1 MARLVTKFK
10 YLRPSARQNV
20 GGYARYIA
28 TREGVEKID
37 ETYKLGAV
45 SGKQKQLIAKIL
57 KDFPDAK
64 DMHEYEDY
72 LKTPNVGNAS
82 EFISRA
88 LEDNAASVMDR
99 KTYADYIA
107 LRPRAERFGK
117 HGLFT
122 DEGVEV
128 QLNRVSEEL
137 NTHEGN
143 VWIIIL
149 SLRREDA
156 ERLGYN
162 SGARWRDML
171 RSQAQTLSENLKIP
185 MKQFRWYAAFHNESH
200 HPHVHIIAY
209 SARGNEGYLT
219 KAGVENLRSAFG
231 RTIFAQDLLCVYEKQ
246 TEYRNELREKSR
258 DLLLELMARIQS
270 EGYENERMEEKLL
283 LLARRLS
290 RTKGK
295 KQYGYL
301 KSDVKALVCS
311 IVDEI
316 AKDERIE
323 KLYALWYEQR
333 EEVIKTYTQAL
344 PERIPLSK
352 NDEFKPIRNAV
363 VRTALEILNAQR
375 NIEETEAEI
384 LPEEITEKE
393 ILPEPTYREVER
405 SGRRS
410 KKKMWELYFTA
421 KGLLDRDDKNYDP
434 KKAVDLLI
442 ESARLGNAVAKY
454 RLGKMYLYGK
464 EIEKNLPK
472 AFYWLEAAV
481 KEDNQYAEY
490 LLGKTLLKGA
500 EVEREARRGE
510 ELLKRSVAQGNRY
523 AAYTLGK
530 ALLDGDV
537 LAQNLPEAVRLL
549 TVAADKGFIPAEYM
563 LGKLLYRGEVVK
575 RDIEKALGYLEQ
587 ASTVKTPNAAYLAGK
602 IRLSEP
608 EFKDVKKALRHF
620 EIAAESGNPF
630 AMYQAGRI
638 LLREETL
645 KNVAKAV
652 WYFENAAKQGNNAA
666 EYQLGKL
673 YLYGKEVRQNEAKAM
688 EYLTAAS
695 EHGNTFARALLER
708 IETDRQ
714 QFAAQ
719 RQTQMVSVCA
729 SGLFQDIARLL
740 QTRLEEDG
748 KGNMGLVDR
757 KLRRQIEE
765 KKQAQGL
772 KHG

>member
-10 YLRPSARQNV
+10 YLRPSARHNV

-37 ETYKLGAV
+37 DTYKLGFV

-185 MKQFRWYAAFHNESH
+185 IKQFRWYAAFHNESH

-209 SARGNEGYLT
+209 SVEENKGYLT

-258 DLLLELMARIQS
+258 DLLLELVARIRS
-270 EGYENERMEEKLL
+270 EGYENERVEEKLL

-344 PERIPLSK
+344 PERISLSK

-363 VRTALEILNAQR
+363 IQMALELLKEQQT
-375 NIEETEAEI
+375 EELEAEI
-384 LPEEITEKE
+384 VPEEITENE

-410 KKKMWELYFTA
+410 RKKIWELYFTA
-421 KGLLDRDDKNYDP
+421 KGLLERDSENYNP
-434 KKAVDLLI
+434 KKAVGLLI

-490 LLGKTLLKGA
+490 LLGKTILQGG
-500 EVEREARRGE
+500 EVELDARRGE
-510 ELLKRSVAQGNRY
+510 ELLKRSAEQGNRY

-537 LAQNLPEAVRLL
+537 LAQNPLEAVRLL
-549 TVAADKGFIPAEYM
+549 TVAADKGFIPAEYV

-575 RDIEKALGYLEQ
+575 RDVEKALGYLEQ
-587 ASTVKTPNAAYLAGK
+587 ASKGKNPNAAYLAGK

-652 WYFENAAKQGNNAA
+652 WYFENAAKQGNSAA

-673 YLYGKEVRQNEAKAM
+673 YLYGKEVRRNEAKAM

-695 EHGNTFARALLER
+695 KHGNAFAQELLGR

-719 RQTQMVSVCA
+719 RQTRMVSVCV
-729 SGLFQDIARLL
+729 SGLVQDIARIL
-740 QTRLEEDG
+740 QTKLEEEG
-748 KGNMGLVDR
+748 KGNMCLVDR

>member
-673 YLYGKEVRQNEAKAM
+673 YLYGKEVRRNEAKAM

-708 IETDRQ
+708 IATERQ
-714 QFAAQ
+714 KFIEQY
-719 RQTQMVSVCA
+719 QTRIVSVCV
-729 SGLFQDIARLL
+729 SGLVQDIARIL
-740 QTRLEEDG
+740 QTKLEEEG
-748 KGNMGLVDR
+748 KGNMCLVDR

>member
-10 YLRPSARQNV
+10 YLRPSARHNV

-37 ETYKLGAV
+37 DTYKLGAF

-88 LEDNAASVMDR
+88 LEDNASAVMDG

-128 QLNRVSEEL
+128 QLNQVSEEL
-137 NTHEGN
+137 NAHAGN
-143 VWIIIL
+143 VWITIL

-156 ERLGYN
+156 ERLGYDR
-162 SGARWRDML
+162 GARWRDML
-171 RSQAQTLSENLKIP
+171 RSQAQTLAENLKIP

-209 SARGNEGYLT
+209 SASGNEGYLT

-258 DLLLELMARIQS
+258 NLLLELIARIRS
-270 EGYENERMEEKLL
+270 EGYNNEAVEEKLL

-316 AKDERIE
+316 AKDGRIE

-363 VRTALEILNAQR
+363 VRTALEILKSQQT
-375 NIEETEAEI
+375 EELEAEI
-384 LPEEITEKE
+384 LPEEITENE

-410 KKKMWELYFTA
+410 RKKMWEFYFTA
-421 KGLLDRDDKNYDP
+421 KAFLERDSEKYNP
-434 KKAVDLLI
+434 KKAVGLLI
-442 ESARLGNAVAKY
+442 ESAKLGNTVAKY
-454 RLGKMYLYGK
+454 CLGKMYLQGE

-472 AFYWLEAAV
+472 AFYWLETAV

-490 LLGKTLLKGA
+490 LLGKTILQGG
-500 EVEREARRGE
+500 EVELDARRGE
-510 ELLKRSVAQGNRY
+510 ELLKRSAEQGNRY

-537 LAQNLPEAVRLL
+537 LAQNPLEAVRLL
-549 TVAADKGFIPAEYM
+549 TAATDKGFIPAEYV

-575 RDIEKALGYLEQ
+575 RDVEKALGYLEQ
-587 ASTVKTPNAAYLAGK
+587 ASTGKNPNAAYLAGK
-602 IRLSEP
+602 ICLSEP
-608 EFKDVKKALRHF
+608 EFKDLKKALRHF

-652 WYFENAAKQGNNAA
+652 WYFETAAKQGNSAA

-673 YLYGKEVRQNEAKAM
+673 YLYGKDVGRNEAKAM

-695 EHGNTFARALLER
+695 KHGNTFARALLER
-708 IETDRQ
+708 IATERQ
-714 QFAAQ
+714 KFIEPY
-719 RQTQMVSVCA
+719 QTRMVSICV
-729 SGLFQDIARLL
+729 SGLFQDIARIL
-740 QTRLEEDG
+740 QTRLEEEG
-748 KGNMGLVDR
+748 KSNMGLVDR

>member
-137 NTHEGN
+137 NAHEGN
-143 VWIIIL
+143 VWITIL

-156 ERLGYN
+156 ERLGYDR
-162 SGARWRDML
+162 GARWRDML

-344 PERIPLSK
+344 PERISLSK

-363 VRTALEILNAQR
+363 IQMALELLKEQQT
-375 NIEETEAEI
+375 EELEAEI
-384 LPEEITEKE
+384 VPEEITEKE

-490 LLGKTLLKGA
+490 LLGKTLLQGG
-500 EVEREARRGE
+500 EVELDARRGE
-510 ELLKRSVAQGNRY
+510 ELLKRSAEQGNRY

-537 LAQNLPEAVRLL
+537 LAQNPLEAVRLL
-549 TVAADKGFIPAEYM
+549 TAATDKGFIPAKYV
-563 LGKLLYRGEVVK
+563 LGKLLYCGEVVK
-575 RDIEKALGYLEQ
+575 RDVEKALGYLEQ

-673 YLYGKEVRQNEAKAM
+673 YLYGKEVRRNEAKAM

-708 IETDRQ
+708 IATERQ
-714 QFAAQ
+714 KFIEQY
-719 RQTQMVSVCA
+719 QTRIVSVCV
-729 SGLFQDIARLL
+729 SGLVQDIARIL
-740 QTRLEEDG
+740 QTKLEEEG
-748 KGNMGLVDR
+748 KGNMCLVDR

>member
-10 YLRPSARQNV
+10 YLRPSARHNV

-37 ETYKLGAV
+37 DTYKLGFV

-88 LEDNAASVMDR
+88 LEDNASAVMDR

-122 DEGVEV
+122 DEGVAV

-137 NTHEGN
+137 NAHAGN
-143 VWIIIL
+143 VWITIL

-156 ERLGYN
+156 ERLGYDQ
-162 SGARWRDML
+162 GARWRDML
-171 RSQAQTLSENLKIP
+171 RSQAQTLAENLKIP

-209 SARGNEGYLT
+209 SVKENEGYLT
-219 KAGVENLRSAFG
+219 KTGVENLRSAFG

-258 DLLLELMARIQS
+258 ELLQELVARIQS
-270 EGYENERMEEKLL
+270 EGYENEMVEEKLL
-283 LLARRLS
+283 LLANRLS

-301 KSDVKALVCS
+301 KADVKALVCS

-316 AKDERIE
+316 AKDERIG

-352 NDEFKPIRNAV
+352 NNEFKPIRNAV
-363 VRTALEILNAQR
+363 IQMALEMLKEQQT
-375 NIEETEAEI
+375 EESEEEI
-384 LPEEITEKE
+384 VPEEITEKE
-393 ILPEPTYREVER
+393 FIPEPTYREVER
-405 SGRRS
+405 IGRRS
-410 KKKMWELYFTA
+410 RKKMWEFYFQA
-421 KGLLDRDDKNYDP
+421 KALLDRNNEDYDP
-434 KKAVDLLI
+434 KKAVGLLI
-442 ESARLGNAVAKY
+442 KSAKLGNTVAKY
-454 RLGKMYLYGK
+454 RLGKIYLYGK
-464 EIEKNLPK
+464 EIEKHLPE

-490 LLGKTLLKGA
+490 LLGKTLLKG
-500 EVEREARRGE
+500 EDVERDTKRGE
-510 ELLKRSVAQGNRY
+510 ELLKRSIAQGNRY

-537 LAQNLPEAVRLL
+537 LAQNPPEAVRLL
-549 TVAADKGFIPAEYM
+549 TAAADKGFIPAEYV

-575 RDIEKALGYLEQ
+575 RDVEKSLGYLEQ
-587 ASTVKTPNAAYLAGK
+587 ASKGKNPNAAYLAGK
-602 IRLSEP
+602 IRLTE
-608 EFKDVKKALRHF
+608 EAFKDVKKALWHF
-620 EIAAESGNPF
+620 EIAAESGNQF

-638 LLREETL
+638 LLQEETL
-645 KNVAKAV
+645 KNVAKAM
-652 WYFENAAKQGNNAA
+652 WYFENAAKQGNSAA
-666 EYQLGKL
+666 EYRLGKL
-673 YLYGKEVRQNEAKAM
+673 YLYGKEVRRDEAKAM
-688 EYLTAAS
+688 DYLTAAS
-695 EHGNTFARALLER
+695 EHGNTFARELLER
-708 IETDRQ
+708 IATERQ
-714 QFAAQ
+714 KFIEQY
-719 RQTQMVSVCA
+719 QTRMVSVCV
-729 SGLFQDIARLL
+729 SGLFQDIARIL
-740 QTRLEEDG
+740 QTKLEEEG
-748 KGNMGLVDR
+748 KGKMGLVDR

-765 KKQAQGL
+765 KEQAQGL

>member
-10 YLRPSARQNV
+10 YLRPSARHNV

-37 ETYKLGAV
+37 DTYKLGFV

-107 LRPRAERFGK
+107 LRPRAEWFGK

-171 RSQAQTLSENLKIP
+171 RSQAQTLAENLKIP
-185 MKQFRWYAAFHNESH
+185 IKQFRWYAAFHNEGH

-209 SARGNEGYLT
+209 SVEENKGYLT
-219 KAGVENLRSAFG
+219 KLGVENLRSAFA

-258 DLLLELMARIQS
+258 DLLLELIARIRS
-270 EGYENERMEEKLL
+270 EGYNNEAVEEKLL

-301 KSDVKALVCS
+301 KPDVKALVCS

-352 NDEFKPIRNAV
+352 NDEFKQIRNAV

-375 NIEETEAEI
+375 NIEETEEEI
-384 LPEEITEKE
+384 VPEEITEKE
-393 ILPEPTYREVER
+393 ILPEPTYREVEK

-410 KKKMWELYFTA
+410 RKKMWELYFTA
-421 KGLLDRDDKNYDP
+421 KGLLDRDDENYDQ
-434 KKAVDLLI
+434 KKAVGFLI

-454 RLGKMYLYGK
+454 RLGKMYLQGK
-464 EIEKNLPK
+464 EIEKNLPE

-490 LLGKTLLKGA
+490 LLGKTLLKG
-500 EVEREARRGE
+500 EDVERDARRGE
-510 ELLKRSVAQGNRY
+510 ELLKRSAEQGNRY

-537 LAQNLPEAVRLL
+537 LAQNPPEAVRLL
-549 TVAADKGFIPAEYM
+549 TVAADKGFIPAEYV

-575 RDIEKALGYLEQ
+575 RDIEKALGYLER
-587 ASTVKTPNAAYLAGK
+587 AAKENPNAAYLAGK
-602 IRLSEP
+602 IRLTEDA
-608 EFKDVKKALRHF
+608 FKDVKKALRHF
-620 EIAAESGNPF
+620 GIAAESGNPF
-630 AMYQAGRI
+630 AMYQAGQI

-645 KNVAKAV
+645 KNVAKAI
-652 WYFENAAKQGNNAA
+652 WYFETAANQGNNAA

-673 YLYGKEVRQNEAKAM
+673 YLYGKEVRRNEAKAM

-708 IETDRQ
+708 IATERQ
-714 QFAAQ
+714 KFIEQY
-719 RQTQMVSVCA
+719 QTRMVSICV
-729 SGLFQDIARLL
+729 SGLFQDIARIL
-740 QTRLEEDG
+740 QTRLEEEG

-772 KHG
+772 KYE

>member
-10 YLRPSARQNV
+10 YLRPSARHNV

-37 ETYKLGAV
+37 DTYKLRSV

-57 KDFPDAK
+57 KDFPDSK

-88 LEDNAASVMDR
+88 LEDNASTVTGR

-122 DEGVEV
+122 DEGAEV
-128 QLNRVSEEL
+128 QLSQVSEEL
-137 NTHEGN
+137 NAHAGN
-143 VWIIIL
+143 VWITIL

-156 ERLGYN
+156 ERLGYDR
-162 SGARWRDML
+162 GARWRDML
-171 RSQAQTLSENLKIP
+171 RSQAQTLAENLKIP

-209 SARGNEGYLT
+209 SVEENKGYLT
-219 KAGVENLRSAFG
+219 KAGVENLRSAFA

-246 TEYRNELREKSR
+246 TEYRNELREKSG
-258 DLLLELMARIQS
+258 DLLMELVARIRS
-270 EGYENERMEEKLL
+270 EGYENERVEEKLL
-283 LLARRLS
+283 LLANRLS

-316 AKDERIE
+316 AKDERIGE
-323 KLYALWYEQR
+323 LYALWYEQR

-344 PERIPLSK
+344 AERIPLSK

-363 VRTALEILNAQR
+363 VRAAMEILNSQQT
-375 NIEETEAEI
+375 EEKEEI
-384 LPEEITEKE
+384 IPEEITEKE

-405 SGRRS
+405 TGRRS
-410 KKKMWELYFTA
+410 RKKMWEFYFTA
-421 KGLLDRDDKNYDP
+421 KALLERDSENYNP
-434 KKAVDLLI
+434 KKAVGFLI
-442 ESARLGNAVAKY
+442 ESARLGNTVAKY
-454 RLGKMYLYGK
+454 RLGKMYLQGN
-464 EIEKNLPK
+464 EIEKNIPEAL
-472 AFYWLEAAV
+472 YWLEEAV
-481 KEDNQYAEY
+481 KEDNRYAEY
-490 LLGKTLLKGA
+490 LLGKTLLQGG
-500 EVEREARRGE
+500 EVERDARRGE
-510 ELLKRSVAQGNRY
+510 DLLKRSVEQGNRY

-537 LAQNLPEAVRLL
+537 LAQNPPEAVRLL
-549 TVAADKGFIPAEYM
+549 TVAADKEFIPAEYV
-563 LGKLLYRGEVVK
+563 LGKLLYRGEVVE
-575 RDIEKALGYLEQ
+575 RDVEKALGYLEQ
-587 ASTVKTPNAAYLAGK
+587 ASTGKNPNAAYLAGK

-608 EFKDVKKALRHF
+608 GFKDVKKALRHF

-652 WYFENAAKQGNNAA
+652 WYFETAASQGNNAA

-673 YLYGKEVRQNEAKAM
+673 YLYGKEVRRNEAKAM

-695 EHGNTFARALLER
+695 KHGNAFARELLER
-708 IETDRQ
+708 IATERQ
-714 QFAAQ
+714 KFIEQC
-719 RQTQMVSVCA
+719 QTRAVSVCV

-740 QTRLEEDG
+740 QTRLEEDQKG
-748 KGNMGLVDR
+748 KMGLVDR

>member
-10 YLRPSARQNV
+10 YLRPSARHNV

-37 ETYKLGAV
+37 DTYKLGFV

-64 DMHEYEDY
+64 DIHEYEDY
-72 LKTPNVGNAS
+72 LKTSNVGNAS

-128 QLNRVSEEL
+128 RLNQVSEEL
-137 NTHEGN
+137 NAHAGN

-156 ERLGYN
+156 ERLGYDR
-162 SGARWRDML
+162 GARWRDML
-171 RSQAQTLSENLKIP
+171 RSQAQTLAENLKIP
-185 MKQFRWYAAFHNESH
+185 MKQFRWYAAFHNEGH

-209 SARGNEGYLT
+209 SASGNEGYLT

-246 TEYRNELREKSR
+246 TEYRNELRGKSR
-258 DLLLELMARIQS
+258 DLLQELVARIRS
-270 EGYENERMEEKLL
+270 EGYENERVEEKLL

-352 NDEFKPIRNAV
+352 NDEFKQIRNAV
-363 VRTALEILNAQR
+363 VRTALEILKSQQT
-375 NIEETEAEI
+375 EELEAEI
-384 LPEEITEKE
+384 LPEEITENE

-454 RLGKMYLYGK
+454 RLGKMYLQGK
-464 EIEKNLPK
+464 EIEKNLPE

-490 LLGKTLLKGA
+490 LLGKTLLKG
-500 EVEREARRGE
+500 EDVERDTRRGE
-510 ELLKRSVAQGNRY
+510 ELLKRSAEQGNRY

-537 LAQNLPEAVRLL
+537 LAQNPPEAVRLL
-549 TVAADKGFIPAEYM
+549 TVATDKGFIPAEYV

-587 ASTVKTPNAAYLAGK
+587 ASKGKNPNAAYLAGK
-602 IRLSEP
+602 IRLSEQ
-608 EFKDVKKALRHF
+608 EFKDLKKALRHF

-652 WYFENAAKQGNNAA
+652 WYFENAANQDNSAA
-666 EYQLGKL
+666 EYLLGKL
-673 YLYGKEVRQNEAKAM
+673 YLYGKEVRRDEAKAM

-708 IETDRQ
+708 IATERQ
-714 QFAAQ
+714 KFIEQY
-719 RQTQMVSVCA
+719 QTRMVSVCV
-729 SGLFQDIARLL
+729 SGLFQDIARIL
-740 QTRLEEDG
+740 QTRLEEEG

-772 KHG
+772 KYG

>member
-10 YLRPSARQNV
+10 YLRPSARHNV

-37 ETYKLGAV
+37 DTYKLGFV

-107 LRPRAERFGK
+107 LRPRAEWFGK

-185 MKQFRWYAAFHNESH
+185 MKQFRWYAAFHNEGH

-209 SARGNEGYLT
+209 SASGNEGYLT
-219 KAGVENLRSAFG
+219 KSGVENLRSEFG

-352 NDEFKPIRNAV
+352 NDEFKQIRNAV

-375 NIEETEAEI
+375 NIEETEE
-384 LPEEITEKE
+384 E
-393 ILPEPTYREVER
+393 ILPEPTYREVEK

-410 KKKMWELYFTA
+410 RKKMWELYFTA
-421 KGLLDRDDKNYDP
+421 KGLLDRDDENYDQ
-434 KKAVDLLI
+434 KKAVGFLI

-454 RLGKMYLYGK
+454 RLGKMYLQGK
-464 EIEKNLPK
+464 EIEKNLPE

-490 LLGKTLLKGA
+490 LLGKTILQGG
-500 EVEREARRGE
+500 EVELDARRGE
-510 ELLKRSVAQGNRY
+510 DLLNRSAEQGNRY

-530 ALLDGDV
+530 ALLDGNV

-549 TVAADKGFIPAEYM
+549 TVAADKGFIPAEYV

-575 RDIEKALGYLEQ
+575 RDVEKALGYLEG
-587 ASTVKTPNAAYLAGK
+587 ASTGKNPNAAYLAGK

-620 EIAAESGNPF
+620 EIAAASGNQF
-630 AMYQAGRI
+630 AMYQVGRL

-652 WYFENAAKQGNNAA
+652 WYFETAAKQGNSTA

-673 YLYGKEVRQNEAKAM
+673 YLYGKEVRRDEAKAM
-688 EYLTAAS
+688 DYLTAAS

-719 RQTQMVSVCA
+719 RQTQMVSVCV
-729 SGLFQDIARLL
+729 SRLFQDIARLL

>member
-10 YLRPSARQNV
+10 YLRPSARHNV

-37 ETYKLGAV
+37 DTYKLGFV

-421 KGLLDRDDKNYDP
+421 KGLLDRDDENYDQ
-434 KKAVDLLI
+434 KKAVGFLI

-454 RLGKMYLYGK
+454 RLGKMYLQGK
-464 EIEKNLPK
+464 EIEKNLPE

-490 LLGKTLLKGA
+490 LLGKTILQGG
-500 EVEREARRGE
+500 EVELDARRGE
-510 ELLKRSVAQGNRY
+510 DLLNRSAEQGNRY

-530 ALLDGDV
+530 ALLDGNV

-549 TVAADKGFIPAEYM
+549 TVAADKGFIPAEYV

-575 RDIEKALGYLEQ
+575 RDVEKALGYLEG
-587 ASTVKTPNAAYLAGK
+587 ASTGKNPNAAYLAGK

-620 EIAAESGNPF
+620 EIAAASGNQF
-630 AMYQAGRI
+630 AMYQVGRL

-652 WYFENAAKQGNNAA
+652 WYFETAAKQGNSTA

-673 YLYGKEVRQNEAKAM
+673 YLYGKEVRRDEAKAM
-688 EYLTAAS
+688 DYLTAAS

>member
-10 YLRPSARQNV
+10 YLRPSARHNV

-37 ETYKLGAV
+37 DTYKLGFV

-185 MKQFRWYAAFHNESH
+185 IKQFRWYAAFHNESH

-209 SARGNEGYLT
+209 SVEENKGYLT

-258 DLLLELMARIQS
+258 DLLLKLVARIRS
-270 EGYENERMEEKLL
+270 EGYENERVEEKLL

-344 PERIPLSK
+344 PERISLSK

-363 VRTALEILNAQR
+363 IQMALELLKEQQT
-375 NIEETEAEI
+375 EELEAEI
-384 LPEEITEKE
+384 VPEEITEKE

-410 KKKMWELYFTA
+410 RKKMWELYFTA
-421 KGLLDRDDKNYDP
+421 KGLLDRDDENYDQ
-434 KKAVDLLI
+434 KKAVGFLI

-490 LLGKTLLKGA
+490 LLGKTLLQGG
-500 EVEREARRGE
+500 EVELDARRGE
-510 ELLKRSVAQGNRY
+510 ELLKRSAEQGNRY

-537 LAQNLPEAVRLL
+537 LAQNPLEAVRLL
-549 TVAADKGFIPAEYM
+549 TAATDKGFIPAKYV
-563 LGKLLYRGEVVK
+563 LGKLLYCGEVVK
-575 RDIEKALGYLEQ
+575 RDVEKALGYLER
-587 ASTVKTPNAAYLAGK
+587 AAKENPNAAYLAGK
-602 IRLSEP
+602 IRLTEDA
-608 EFKDVKKALRHF
+608 FKDVKKALRHF
-620 EIAAESGNPF
+620 EIAAESGNQF

-645 KNVAKAV
+645 KNVAKAI
-652 WYFENAAKQGNNAA
+652 WYFETAANQGNNAA

-673 YLYGKEVRQNEAKAM
+673 YLYGKEVRRNEAKAM

-708 IETDRQ
+708 IATERQ
-714 QFAAQ
+714 KFIEQY
-719 RQTQMVSVCA
+719 QTRIVSVCV
-729 SGLFQDIARLL
+729 SGLVQDIARIL
-740 QTRLEEDG
+740 QTKLEEEG
-748 KGNMGLVDR
+748 KGNMCLVDR

>member
-10 YLRPSARQNV
+10 YLRPSARHNV

-37 ETYKLGAV
+37 DTYKLGFV

-107 LRPRAERFGK
+107 LRPRAEWFGK

-162 SGARWRDML
+162 GGARWRDML

-185 MKQFRWYAAFHNESH
+185 MKQFRWYAAFHNEGH

-209 SARGNEGYLT
+209 SASGNEGYLT
-219 KAGVENLRSAFG
+219 KSGVENLRSEFG

-352 NDEFKPIRNAV
+352 NDEFKQIRNAV

-375 NIEETEAEI
+375 NIEETEEEI
-384 LPEEITEKE
+384 VPEEITEKE
-393 ILPEPTYREVER
+393 ILPEPTYREVEK

-410 KKKMWELYFTA
+410 RKKMWELYFTA
-421 KGLLDRDDKNYDP
+421 KGLLDRDDENYDQ
-434 KKAVDLLI
+434 KKAVGFLI

-454 RLGKMYLYGK
+454 RLGKMYLQGK
-464 EIEKNLPK
+464 EIEKNLPE

-490 LLGKTLLKGA
+490 LLGKTILQGG
-500 EVEREARRGE
+500 EVELDARRGE
-510 ELLKRSVAQGNRY
+510 DLLNRSAEQGNRY

-530 ALLDGDV
+530 ALLDGNV

-549 TVAADKGFIPAEYM
+549 TVAADKGFIPAEYV

-575 RDIEKALGYLEQ
+575 RDVEKALGYLEG
-587 ASTVKTPNAAYLAGK
+587 ASTGKNPNAAYLAGK

-620 EIAAESGNPF
+620 EIAAASGNQF
-630 AMYQAGRI
+630 AMYQVGRL

-652 WYFENAAKQGNNAA
+652 WYFETAAKQGNSTA

-673 YLYGKEVRQNEAKAM
+673 YLYGKEVRRDEAKAM
-688 EYLTAAS
+688 DYLTAAS

-719 RQTQMVSVCA
+719 RQTQMVSVCV
-729 SGLFQDIARLL
+729 SRLFQDIARLL

>member
-1 MARLVTKFK
+1 
-10 YLRPSARQNV
+10 
-20 GGYARYIA
+20 
-28 TREGVEKID
+28 
-37 ETYKLGAV
+37 
-45 SGKQKQLIAKIL
+45 
-57 KDFPDAK
+57 
-64 DMHEYEDY
+64 
-72 LKTPNVGNAS
+72 
-82 EFISRA
+82 
-88 LEDNAASVMDR
+88 
-99 KTYADYIA
+99 
-107 LRPRAERFGK
+107 
-117 HGLFT
+117 
-122 DEGVEV
+122 
-128 QLNRVSEEL
+128 
-137 NTHEGN
+137 
-143 VWIIIL
+143 
-149 SLRREDA
+149 
-156 ERLGYN
+156 
-162 SGARWRDML
+162 ML

-185 MKQFRWYAAFHNESH
+185 MKQFRWYAAFHNEGH

-209 SARGNEGYLT
+209 SASGNEGYLT
-219 KAGVENLRSAFG
+219 KSGVENLRSEFG

-352 NDEFKPIRNAV
+352 NDEFKQIRNAV

-375 NIEETEAEI
+375 NIEETEEEI
-384 LPEEITEKE
+384 VPEEITEKE
-393 ILPEPTYREVER
+393 ILPEPTYREVEK

-410 KKKMWELYFTA
+410 RKKMWELYFTA
-421 KGLLDRDDKNYDP
+421 KGLLDRDDENYDQ
-434 KKAVDLLI
+434 KKAVGFLI

-454 RLGKMYLYGK
+454 RLGKMYLQGK
-464 EIEKNLPK
+464 EIEKNLPE

-490 LLGKTLLKGA
+490 LLGKTILQGG
-500 EVEREARRGE
+500 EVELDARRGE
-510 ELLKRSVAQGNRY
+510 DLLNRSAEQGNRY

-530 ALLDGDV
+530 ALLDGNV

-549 TVAADKGFIPAEYM
+549 TVAADKGFIPAEYV

-575 RDIEKALGYLEQ
+575 RDVEKALGYLEG
-587 ASTVKTPNAAYLAGK
+587 ASTGKNPNAAYLAGK

-620 EIAAESGNPF
+620 EIAAASGNQF
-630 AMYQAGRI
+630 AMYQVGRL

-652 WYFENAAKQGNNAA
+652 WYFETAAKQGNSTA

-673 YLYGKEVRQNEAKAM
+673 YLYGKEVRRDEAKAM
-688 EYLTAAS
+688 DYLTAAS

-719 RQTQMVSVCA
+719 RQTQMVSVCV
-729 SGLFQDIARLL
+729 SRLFQDIARLL

>member
-137 NTHEGN
+137 NAHEGN
-143 VWIIIL
+143 VWITIL

-156 ERLGYN
+156 ERLGYDR
-162 SGARWRDML
+162 GARWRDML
-171 RSQAQTLSENLKIP
+171 RSQAQTLAENLKIP
-185 MKQFRWYAAFHNESH
+185 IKQFRWYAAFHNESH

-209 SARGNEGYLT
+209 SVEENKGYLT
-219 KAGVENLRSAFG
+219 KTGVENLRSAFA

-258 DLLLELMARIQS
+258 DLLMELVARIRS
-270 EGYENERMEEKLL
+270 EGYENERVEEKLL
-283 LLARRLS
+283 LLANRLS

-352 NDEFKPIRNAV
+352 NDEFKSIRNAV
-363 VRTALEILNAQR
+363 VRTAVEILNSQR
-375 NIEETEAEI
+375 QIEEKEEEI
-384 LPEEITEKE
+384 VPEEITEKE
-393 ILPEPTYREVER
+393 ILPEPTYREAER

-410 KKKMWELYFTA
+410 RKKMWELYFTA
-421 KGLLDRDDKNYDP
+421 KGLLERERENYNP

-442 ESARLGNAVAKY
+442 ESARLGNTVAKY
-454 RLGKMYLYGK
+454 RLGKMYLQGK
-464 EIEKNLPK
+464 EIEKNLPE
-472 AFYWLEAAV
+472 AFYWLDAAV

-490 LLGKTLLKGA
+490 LLGKTLLQG
-500 EVEREARRGE
+500 EVVERDARRGE

-530 ALLDGDV
+530 ALLDRNV
-537 LAQNLPEAVRLL
+537 LAQNPPEAVRLL
-549 TVAADKGFIPAEYM
+549 TVAADKGFIPAEYV

-575 RDIEKALGYLEQ
+575 RDVEKALGYLEG
-587 ASTVKTPNAAYLAGK
+587 ASTGKNPNAAYLAGK

-608 EFKDVKKALRHF
+608 GFKDVKKALRHF

-630 AMYQAGRI
+630 AIYQAGRI

-652 WYFENAAKQGNNAA
+652 WYFETAANQGNSAA

-673 YLYGKEVRQNEAKAM
+673 YLYGKEVRRNEAKAM
-688 EYLTAAS
+688 DYLTAAS
-695 EHGNTFARALLER
+695 KHGNTFARALLER
-708 IETDRQ
+708 IATERQ
-714 QFAAQ
+714 KFIEQY
-719 RQTQMVSVCA
+719 QTRMVSVCV
-729 SGLFQDIARLL
+729 SGLFQDIARIL
-740 QTRLEEDG
+740 QTRLEEEG
-748 KGNMGLVDR
+748 KGNMGLADR
-757 KLRRQIEE
+757 KQRRQIEE

>member
-1 MARLVTKFK
+1 M
-10 YLRPSARQNV
+10 
-20 GGYARYIA
+20 
-28 TREGVEKID
+28 
-37 ETYKLGAV
+37 
-45 SGKQKQLIAKIL
+45 
-57 KDFPDAK
+57 
-64 DMHEYEDY
+64 
-72 LKTPNVGNAS
+72 
-82 EFISRA
+82 
-88 LEDNAASVMDR
+88 
-99 KTYADYIA
+99 
-107 LRPRAERFGK
+107 
-117 HGLFT
+117 
-122 DEGVEV
+122 
-128 QLNRVSEEL
+128 
-137 NTHEGN
+137 
-143 VWIIIL
+143 
-149 SLRREDA
+149 
-156 ERLGYN
+156 
-162 SGARWRDML
+162 
-171 RSQAQTLSENLKIP
+171 
-185 MKQFRWYAAFHNESH
+185 
-200 HPHVHIIAY
+200 HIIAY

-344 PERIPLSK
+344 PERISLSK

-363 VRTALEILNAQR
+363 IQMALELLKEQQT
-375 NIEETEAEI
+375 EELEAEI
-384 LPEEITEKE
+384 VPEEITEKE

-410 KKKMWELYFTA
+410 RKKMWEFYFTA
-421 KGLLDRDDKNYDP
+421 KAFLERDSEKYNP
-434 KKAVDLLI
+434 KKAVGLLI

-645 KNVAKAV
+645 KNVAKAI
-652 WYFENAAKQGNNAA
+652 WYFETAANQGNNAA

-708 IETDRQ
+708 IATERQ
-714 QFAAQ
+714 KFIEQY
-719 RQTQMVSVCA
+719 QTRIVSVCV
-729 SGLFQDIARLL
+729 SGLVQDIARIL
-740 QTRLEEDG
+740 QTKLEEEG
-748 KGNMGLVDR
+748 KGNMCLVDR

>member
-1 MARLVTKFK
+1 M
-10 YLRPSARQNV
+10 
-20 GGYARYIA
+20 
-28 TREGVEKID
+28 
-37 ETYKLGAV
+37 
-45 SGKQKQLIAKIL
+45 
-57 KDFPDAK
+57 
-64 DMHEYEDY
+64 
-72 LKTPNVGNAS
+72 
-82 EFISRA
+82 
-88 LEDNAASVMDR
+88 
-99 KTYADYIA
+99 
-107 LRPRAERFGK
+107 
-117 HGLFT
+117 
-122 DEGVEV
+122 
-128 QLNRVSEEL
+128 
-137 NTHEGN
+137 
-143 VWIIIL
+143 
-149 SLRREDA
+149 
-156 ERLGYN
+156 
-162 SGARWRDML
+162 
-171 RSQAQTLSENLKIP
+171 
-185 MKQFRWYAAFHNESH
+185 
-200 HPHVHIIAY
+200 
-209 SARGNEGYLT
+209 
-219 KAGVENLRSAFG
+219 
-231 RTIFAQDLLCVYEKQ
+231 YEKQ

-352 NDEFKPIRNAV
+352 NDEFKQIRNAV

-375 NIEETEAEI
+375 NIEETEEEI
-384 LPEEITEKE
+384 VPEEITEKE
-393 ILPEPTYREVER
+393 ILPEPTYREVEK

-410 KKKMWELYFTA
+410 RKKMWELYFTA
-421 KGLLDRDDKNYDP
+421 KGLLDRDDENYDQ
-434 KKAVDLLI
+434 KKAVGFLI

-454 RLGKMYLYGK
+454 RLGKMYLQGK
-464 EIEKNLPK
+464 EIEKNLPE

-490 LLGKTLLKGA
+490 LLGKTILQGG
-500 EVEREARRGE
+500 EVELDARRGE
-510 ELLKRSVAQGNRY
+510 DLLNRSAEQGNRY

-530 ALLDGDV
+530 ALLDGNV

-549 TVAADKGFIPAEYM
+549 TVAADKGFIPAEYV

-575 RDIEKALGYLEQ
+575 RDVEKALGYLEG
-587 ASTVKTPNAAYLAGK
+587 ASTGKNPNAAYLAGK

-620 EIAAESGNPF
+620 EIAAASGNQF
-630 AMYQAGRI
+630 AMYQVGRL

-652 WYFENAAKQGNNAA
+652 WYFETAAKQGNSTA

-673 YLYGKEVRQNEAKAM
+673 YLYGKEVRRDEAKAM
-688 EYLTAAS
+688 DYLTAAS

-719 RQTQMVSVCA
+719 RQTQMVSVCV
-729 SGLFQDIARLL
+729 SRLFQDIARLL

>member
-10 YLRPSARQNV
+10 YLRPSARHNV

-37 ETYKLGAV
+37 DTYKLGFV

-72 LKTPNVGNAS
+72 LKTSNVGNTS

-156 ERLGYN
+156 ERLGYDR
-162 SGARWRDML
+162 GARWRDML
-171 RSQAQTLSENLKIP
+171 RLQAQTLSENLKIP
-185 MKQFRWYAAFHNESH
+185 MKQFRWYAAFHNEGH

-209 SARGNEGYLT
+209 SVEENKGYLT
-219 KAGVENLRSAFG
+219 KAGVENLRSAFA

-258 DLLLELMARIQS
+258 DLLLELFARIRS

-283 LLARRLS
+283 LLANRLS

-352 NDEFKPIRNAV
+352 NDEFKQIRNAV

-375 NIEETEAEI
+375 NIEETEEEI
-384 LPEEITEKE
+384 VPEEITENE

-410 KKKMWELYFTA
+410 RKKMWEFYFTA
-421 KGLLDRDDKNYDP
+421 KAFLERDSENYNP
-434 KKAVDLLI
+434 KKAVGLLI
-442 ESARLGNAVAKY
+442 ESAKLGNTVAKY
-454 RLGKMYLYGK
+454 CLGKMYLQGE

-490 LLGKTLLKGA
+490 LLGKTILQGG
-500 EVEREARRGE
+500 EVELDARRGE
-510 ELLKRSVAQGNRY
+510 ELLKRSAEQGNRY

-537 LAQNLPEAVRLL
+537 LAQNPLEAVRLL
-549 TVAADKGFIPAEYM
+549 TAATDKGFIPAEYV

-575 RDIEKALGYLEQ
+575 RDVEKALGYLEQ
-587 ASTVKTPNAAYLAGK
+587 ASTGKNPNAAYLAGK

-608 EFKDVKKALRHF
+608 EFKDLKKALRHF

-630 AMYQAGRI
+630 AMYQAGLL

-652 WYFENAAKQGNNAA
+652 WYFETAAKQGNSAA

-673 YLYGKEVRQNEAKAM
+673 YLYGKDVGRNEAKAM
-688 EYLTAAS
+688 DYLTAAS
-695 EHGNTFARALLER
+695 KHGNTFARAILER
-708 IETDRQ
+708 IATERQ
-714 QFAAQ
+714 KFIEPY
-719 RQTQMVSVCA
+719 QTRMVSICV
-729 SGLFQDIARLL
+729 SGLFQDIARIL
-740 QTRLEEDG
+740 QTRLEEEG

>member
-10 YLRPSARQNV
+10 YLRPSARQNI

-37 ETYKLGAV
+37 DTYKLGFV

-137 NTHEGN
+137 NAHAGN
-143 VWIIIL
+143 VWITIL

-171 RSQAQTLSENLKIP
+171 RSQAQTLAENLKIP
-185 MKQFRWYAAFHNESH
+185 IKQFRWYAAFHNEGH

-209 SARGNEGYLT
+209 SVEENKGYLT
-219 KAGVENLRSAFG
+219 KLGVENLRSAFA

-258 DLLLELMARIQS
+258 DLLLELIARIRS
-270 EGYENERMEEKLL
+270 EGYNNEAVEEKLL

-301 KSDVKALVCS
+301 KPDVKALVCS

-344 PERIPLSK
+344 PEQIPLSK
-352 NDEFKPIRNAV
+352 NDEFKQIRNAV

-375 NIEETEAEI
+375 NIEETEEEI
-384 LPEEITEKE
+384 VPEEITEKE

-454 RLGKMYLYGK
+454 RLGKMYLQGK
-464 EIEKNLPK
+464 EIEKNLPE

-490 LLGKTLLKGA
+490 LLGKTLLKG
-500 EVEREARRGE
+500 EDVERDARRGE
-510 ELLKRSVAQGNRY
+510 ELLKRSAEQGNRY

-537 LAQNLPEAVRLL
+537 LAQNPPEAVRLL
-549 TVAADKGFIPAEYM
+549 TVAADKGFIPAEYV

-575 RDIEKALGYLEQ
+575 RDIEKALGYLER
-587 ASTVKTPNAAYLAGK
+587 AAKENPNAAYLAGK
-602 IRLSEP
+602 IRLTEDA
-608 EFKDVKKALRHF
+608 FKDVKKALRHF
-620 EIAAESGNPF
+620 GIAAESGNPF
-630 AMYQAGRI
+630 AMYQAGQI

-645 KNVAKAV
+645 KNVAKAI
-652 WYFENAAKQGNNAA
+652 WYFETAANQGNNAA

-673 YLYGKEVRQNEAKAM
+673 YLYGKEVRRNEAKAM

-708 IETDRQ
+708 IATERQ
-714 QFAAQ
+714 KFIEQY
-719 RQTQMVSVCA
+719 QTRMVSICV
-729 SGLFQDIARLL
+729 SGLFQDIARIL
-740 QTRLEEDG
+740 QTRLEEEG

-772 KHG
+772 KYE

>member
-10 YLRPSARQNV
+10 YLRPSARHNV

-37 ETYKLGAV
+37 DTYKLGFV

-64 DMHEYEDY
+64 DIHEYEDY
-72 LKTPNVGNAS
+72 LKTSNVGNAS

-128 QLNRVSEEL
+128 RLNQVSEEL
-137 NTHEGN
+137 NAHAGN

-156 ERLGYN
+156 ERLGYDR
-162 SGARWRDML
+162 GARWRDML
-171 RSQAQTLSENLKIP
+171 RSQAQTLAENLKIP
-185 MKQFRWYAAFHNESH
+185 MKQFRWYAAFHNEGH

-209 SARGNEGYLT
+209 SASGNEGYLT

-246 TEYRNELREKSR
+246 TEYRNELRGKSR
-258 DLLLELMARIQS
+258 DLLQELVARIRS
-270 EGYENERMEEKLL
+270 EGYENERVEEKLL

-352 NDEFKPIRNAV
+352 NDEFKQIRNAV
-363 VRTALEILNAQR
+363 VRTALEILKSQQT
-375 NIEETEAEI
+375 EELEAEI
-384 LPEEITEKE
+384 LPEEITENE

-454 RLGKMYLYGK
+454 RLGKMYLQGK
-464 EIEKNLPK
+464 EIEKNLPE

-490 LLGKTLLKGA
+490 LLGKTILKG
-500 EVEREARRGE
+500 EDVERDTRRGE
-510 ELLKRSVAQGNRY
+510 ELLKRSAEQGNRY

-537 LAQNLPEAVRLL
+537 LAQNPPEAVRLL
-549 TVAADKGFIPAEYM
+549 TVATDKGFIPAEYV

-587 ASTVKTPNAAYLAGK
+587 ASKGKNPNAAYLAGK
-602 IRLSEP
+602 IRLSEQ
-608 EFKDVKKALRHF
+608 EFKDLKKALRHF

-652 WYFENAAKQGNNAA
+652 WYFENAANQDNSAA
-666 EYQLGKL
+666 EYLLGKL
-673 YLYGKEVRQNEAKAM
+673 YLYGKEVRRDEAKAM

-708 IETDRQ
+708 IATERQ
-714 QFAAQ
+714 KFIEQY
-719 RQTQMVSVCA
+719 QTRMVSVCV
-729 SGLFQDIARLL
+729 SGLFQDIARIL
-740 QTRLEEDG
+740 QTRLEEEG

-772 KHG
+772 KYG

>member
-10 YLRPSARQNV
+10 YLRPSARHNV

-37 ETYKLGAV
+37 DTYKLGFV

-107 LRPRAERFGK
+107 LRPRAEWFGK

-185 MKQFRWYAAFHNESH
+185 MKQFRWYAAFHNEGH

-209 SARGNEGYLT
+209 SASGNEGYLT
-219 KAGVENLRSAFG
+219 KSGVENLRSEFG

-352 NDEFKPIRNAV
+352 NDEFKQIRNAV

-375 NIEETEAEI
+375 NIEETEEEI
-384 LPEEITEKE
+384 VPEEITEKE
-393 ILPEPTYREVER
+393 ILPEPTYREVE
-405 SGRRS
+405 
-410 KKKMWELYFTA
+410 
-421 KGLLDRDDKNYDP
+421 
-434 KKAVDLLI
+434 KAV
-442 ESARLGNAVAKY
+442 G
-454 RLGKMYLYGK
+454 
-464 EIEKNLPK
+464 
-472 AFYWLEAAV
+472 
-481 KEDNQYAEY
+481 
-490 LLGKTLLKGA
+490 GA
-500 EVEREARRGE
+500 E
-510 ELLKRSVAQGNRY
+510 KRCGN
-523 AAYTLGK
+523 
-530 ALLDGDV
+530 
-537 LAQNLPEAVRLL
+537 
-549 TVAADKGFIPAEYM
+549 F
-563 LGKLLYRGEVVK
+563 
-575 RDIEKALGYLEQ
+575 
-587 ASTVKTPNAAYLAGK
+587 
-602 IRLSEP
+602 
-608 EFKDVKKALRHF
+608 
-620 EIAAESGNPF
+620 
-630 AMYQAGRI
+630 I
-638 LLREETL
+638 LLR
-645 KNVAKAV
+645 
-652 WYFENAAKQGNNAA
+652 
-666 EYQLGKL
+666 
-673 YLYGKEVRQNEAKAM
+673 
-688 EYLTAAS
+688 
-695 EHGNTFARALLER
+695 RACW
-708 IETDRQ
+708 IGMMKIT
-714 QFAAQ
+714 
-719 RQTQMVSVCA
+719 
-729 SGLFQDIARLL
+729 I
-740 QTRLEEDG
+740 
-748 KGNMGLVDR
+748 R
-757 KLRRQIEE
+757 KRR
-765 KKQAQGL
+765 
-772 KHG
+772 

>member
-10 YLRPSARQNV
+10 YLRPSARHNI

-37 ETYKLGAV
+37 DTYKLGYV
-45 SGKQKQLIAKIL
+45 SGKQKQLIGKIL
-57 KDFPDAK
+57 KDFPDSK

-72 LKTPNVGNAS
+72 LQAPNVGNAS

-88 LEDNAASVMDR
+88 LEDNASAVMDR

-128 QLNRVSEEL
+128 QLNQVSEEL
-137 NTHEGN
+137 NAHAGN
-143 VWIIIL
+143 VWITIL

-156 ERLGYN
+156 ERLGFDQ
-162 SGARWRDML
+162 GARWRDML
-171 RSQAQTLSENLKIP
+171 RSQAQTLAENLKIP
-185 MKQFRWYAAFHNESH
+185 MKQFRWYAAFHNEGH

-209 SARGNEGYLT
+209 SASGNEGYLT
-219 KAGVENLRSAFG
+219 KSGVENLRSEFG

-246 TEYRNELREKSR
+246 TEYRNELREQSR
-258 DLLLELMARIQS
+258 ELLQELVARIRS
-270 EGYENERMEEKLL
+270 EGYENETVEEKLL
-283 LLARRLS
+283 ELTNRLS
-290 RTKGK
+290 RTRGK

-316 AKDERIE
+316 AKDDRIE

-344 PERIPLSK
+344 PERIPLSR
-352 NDEFKPIRNAV
+352 NNEFKPIRNAV
-363 VRTALEILNAQR
+363 IQMALEILKERQP
-375 NIEETEAEI
+375 EEPEEEI
-384 LPEEITEKE
+384 VPEEITEKE
-393 ILPEPTYREVER
+393 ILPEPTYREIEKSGQR
-405 SGRRS
+405 SR
-410 KKKMWELYFTA
+410 KKMWEFYFTA
-421 KGLLDRDDKNYDP
+421 KVLLERGSENYNP
-434 KKAVDLLI
+434 KKAVGFLI
-442 ESARLGNAVAKY
+442 ESARLGNTVAKY
-454 RLGKMYLYGK
+454 RLGKLYLQGK
-464 EIEKNLPK
+464 EIGKNLPE
-472 AFYWLEAAV
+472 ALYWLEAAV

-490 LLGKTLLKGA
+490 LLGKTLLQGE
-500 EVEREARRGE
+500 EVERDARRGE
-510 ELLKRSVAQGNRY
+510 ELLKRSAEQGNRY

-530 ALLDGDV
+530 ALLDGDI
-537 LAQNLPEAVRLL
+537 LAQDLPEAVRLL
-549 TVAADKGFIPAEYM
+549 TAAADKGFIPAEYV

-575 RDIEKALGYLEQ
+575 RDVEKSLGYLEQ
-587 ASTVKTPNAAYLAGK
+587 ASKGKNPNAAYLAGK
-602 IRLSEP
+602 IRLTE
-608 EFKDVKKALRHF
+608 EAFKDVKKALRHF

-630 AMYQAGRI
+630 AMYQAGQI
-638 LLREETL
+638 LIREETL
-645 KNVAKAV
+645 KDVAKAM
-652 WYFENAAKQGNNAA
+652 WYFENAAKQGNSAA
-666 EYQLGKL
+666 EYRLGKL
-673 YLYGKEVRQNEAKAM
+673 YLYGKEVRRDEAKAM
-688 EYLTAAS
+688 DYLTAAS
-695 EHGNTFARALLER
+695 EHGNTFARELLER

-714 QFAAQ
+714 KFIEQC
-719 RQTQMVSVCA
+719 QTRMVSVCV
-729 SGLFQDIARLL
+729 SGLFQDIARIL
-740 QTRLEEDG
+740 QTRLEEEG
-748 KGNMGLVDR
+748 KGKMGLVDR

>member
-10 YLRPSARQNV
+10 YLRPSAKQNI

-37 ETYKLGAV
+37 DTYKLGFV

-88 LEDNAASVMDR
+88 LEDNASSVMDR

-137 NTHEGN
+137 NAHEGN
-143 VWIIIL
+143 VWITIL

-156 ERLGYN
+156 ERLGFD
-162 SGARWRDML
+162 SGTRWRDML
-171 RSQAQTLSENLKIP
+171 RSQAQTLAENLKIP
-185 MKQFRWYAAFHNESH
+185 MKQFRWYAAFHNEGH

-209 SARGNEGYLT
+209 SVEENKGYLT
-219 KAGVENLRSAFG
+219 KTGVENLRSAFG

-258 DLLLELMARIQS
+258 DLLLELVARIRS
-270 EGYENERMEEKLL
+270 EGYENDRVEEKLL
-283 LLARRLS
+283 LLAMRLS
-290 RTKGK
+290 KTKGK

-301 KSDVKALVCS
+301 KADVKALVCS

-316 AKDERIE
+316 AKDERIG

-344 PERIPLSK
+344 AERIPLSK

-363 VRTALEILNAQR
+363 VRTALEILKSQQT
-375 NIEETEAEI
+375 EEWEEEI
-384 LPEEITEKE
+384 VPEEITEQE

-410 KKKMWELYFTA
+410 RKKMWELYFTA
-421 KGLLDRDDKNYDP
+421 KALLERDSENYNP
-434 KKAVDLLI
+434 KKAVGFLI
-442 ESARLGNAVAKY
+442 ESAKLGNTVAKY
-454 RLGKMYLYGK
+454 RLGKLYLQGE
-464 EIEKNLPK
+464 EIGKNLPE
-472 AFYWLEAAV
+472 ALYWLEAAV

-490 LLGKTLLKGA
+490 LLGKTLLKGG
-500 EVEREARRGE
+500 EVDRDARRGE
-510 ELLKRSVAQGNRY
+510 DLLKRSAEQGNRY

-537 LAQNLPEAVRLL
+537 LAQNSPEAVRLL
-549 TVAADKGFIPAEYM
+549 TVSADKGFIPAEYV

-587 ASTVKTPNAAYLAGK
+587 ASKGKNPNAAYLAGK
-602 IRLSEP
+602 IRLSE
-608 EFKDVKKALRHF
+608 EAFKDMKKALRHF
-620 EIAAESGNPF
+620 ETAAESGHSF
-630 AMYQAGRI
+630 AMYQAGGI

-645 KNVAKAV
+645 KNVAKAI
-652 WYFENAAKQGNNAA
+652 WYFEHAAKQGNNAT

-673 YLYGKEVRQNEAKAM
+673 YLYGKEVRRDEAKAM
-688 EYLTAAS
+688 DYLTAAS
-695 EHGNTFARALLER
+695 EHGNAFARELLER

-714 QFAAQ
+714 KFIEQC
-719 RQTQMVSVCA
+719 QTRMVSVCV
-729 SGLFQDIARLL
+729 SGLFQDIARIL
-740 QTRLEEDG
+740 QTKLEEEG
-748 KGNMGLVDR
+748 KGKMGLVDR

>member
-10 YLRPSARQNV
+10 YLRPSARQNI

-37 ETYKLGAV
+37 DTYKLSSV

-122 DEGVEV
+122 DEGGEV

-137 NTHEGN
+137 NAHEGN
-143 VWIIIL
+143 VWITIL

-156 ERLGYN
+156 ERLGYDR
-162 SGARWRDML
+162 GARWRDML
-171 RSQAQTLSENLKIP
+171 RSQAHTLAENLKIP
-185 MKQFRWYAAFHNESH
+185 MKQFRWYAAFHNEGH

-209 SARGNEGYLT
+209 SMEENKGYLT
-219 KAGVENLRSAFG
+219 KAGVENLRSAFAG
-231 RTIFAQDLLCVYEKQ
+231 TIFAQDLLCVYEKQ

-258 DLLLELMARIQS
+258 ELLRELIARIRS
-270 EGYENERMEEKLL
+270 EGYENERVEEKLL
-283 LLARRLS
+283 LLANRLA

-311 IVDEI
+311 IIDEF
-316 AKDERIE
+316 AEDERIG
-323 KLYALWYEQR
+323 KLYTLWYEQR

-363 VRTALEILNAQR
+363 VRAAMEILKSQQP
-375 NIEETEAEI
+375 EETEEEI
-384 LPEEITEKE
+384 FPEEITEKE
-393 ILPEPTYREVER
+393 ILPEPTYREAEG

-410 KKKMWELYFTA
+410 RKKMWERYFTA
-421 KGLLDRDDKNYDP
+421 KALLERDSENYNP
-434 KKAVDLLI
+434 KKAIDLLI
-442 ESARLGNAVAKY
+442 ESAKLGNTVAKY
-454 RLGKMYLYGK
+454 RLGKMYLQGK
-464 EIEKNLPK
+464 EIGKNLPE

-500 EVEREARRGE
+500 ELERDTRRGE
-510 ELLKRSVAQGNRY
+510 DLLKRSAEQGNRF

-530 ALLDGDV
+530 ALLDGDI
-537 LAQNLPEAVRLL
+537 LAQDLPKAVRLL
-549 TVAADKGFIPAEYM
+549 TVAADKGFIPAEY
-563 LGKLLYRGEVVK
+563 LTGKLLYRGEVVE
-575 RDIEKALGYLEQ
+575 RDVEKALGYLEQ
-587 ASTVKTPNAAYLAGK
+587 ASKGKNPNAAYLAGK
-602 IRLSEP
+602 IRLGEP

-620 EIAAESGNPF
+620 EIAAECGNQF
-630 AMYQAGRI
+630 AVYQAGRI
-638 LLREETL
+638 LLQEETL
-645 KNVAKAV
+645 KDVARAV
-652 WYFENAAKQGNNAA
+652 WYFENAAKQGNSSA
-666 EYQLGKL
+666 EYRLGKL
-673 YLYGKEVRQNEAKAM
+673 YLYGKEVPRDEVKAM
-688 EYLTAAS
+688 KYLTAAS
-695 EHGNTFARALLER
+695 KHGNTFSRALLER
-708 IETDRQ
+708 IATERQ
-714 QFAAQ
+714 KFIEQY
-719 RQTQMVSVCA
+719 QTRMVSVCV
-729 SGLFQDIARLL
+729 SGLFQDIARIL
-740 QTRLEEDG
+740 QTRLEEEG

>member
-10 YLRPSARQNV
+10 YLRPSARHNV

-37 ETYKLGAV
+37 DTYKLGFV

>member
-10 YLRPSARQNV
+10 YLRPSARHNV

-37 ETYKLGAV
+37 DTYKLGFV

-137 NTHEGN
+137 NAHEGN
-143 VWIIIL
+143 VWITIL

-156 ERLGYN
+156 ELLGYDR
-162 SGARWRDML
+162 GARWRDML

-185 MKQFRWYAAFHNESH
+185 IKQFRWYAAFHNESH

-209 SARGNEGYLT
+209 SVEENKGYLT

-258 DLLLELMARIQS
+258 DLLLKLVARIRS
-270 EGYENERMEEKLL
+270 EGYENERVEEKLL

>member
-1 MARLVTKFK
+1 MARLVTKYK
-10 YLRPSARQNV
+10 YLRPSARHNV

-37 ETYKLGAV
+37 DTYKLGFV
-45 SGKQKQLIAKIL
+45 LGKQKQLIAKIL

-185 MKQFRWYAAFHNESH
+185 IKQFRWYAAFHNESH

-209 SARGNEGYLT
+209 SVEENKGYLT

-258 DLLLELMARIQS
+258 DLLLELVARIRS
-270 EGYENERMEEKLL
+270 EGYENERVEEKLL

-344 PERIPLSK
+344 PERISLSK

-363 VRTALEILNAQR
+363 IQMALELLKEQQT
-375 NIEETEAEI
+375 EELEAEI
-384 LPEEITEKE
+384 VPEEITEKE

-410 KKKMWELYFTA
+410 RKKMWEFYFTA
-421 KGLLDRDDKNYDP
+421 KAFLERDSEKYNP
-434 KKAVDLLI
+434 KKAVGLLI

-490 LLGKTLLKGA
+490 LLGKTLLQGG
-500 EVEREARRGE
+500 EVELDARRGE
-510 ELLKRSVAQGNRY
+510 ELLKRSAEQGNRY

-537 LAQNLPEAVRLL
+537 LAQNPLEAVRLL
-549 TVAADKGFIPAEYM
+549 TAATDKGFIPAEYV
-563 LGKLLYRGEVVK
+563 LGKLLYCGEVVK
-575 RDIEKALGYLEQ
+575 RDVEKALGYLER
-587 ASTVKTPNAAYLAGK
+587 AAKENPNAAYLAGK
-602 IRLSEP
+602 IRLTEDA
-608 EFKDVKKALRHF
+608 FKDVKKALRHF
-620 EIAAESGNPF
+620 EIAAESGNQF

-645 KNVAKAV
+645 KNVAKAI
-652 WYFENAAKQGNNAA
+652 WYFETAANQGNNAA

-673 YLYGKEVRQNEAKAM
+673 YLYGKEVRRNEAKAM

-708 IETDRQ
+708 IATERQ
-714 QFAAQ
+714 KFIEQY
-719 RQTQMVSVCA
+719 QTRIVSVCV
-729 SGLFQDIARLL
+729 SGLVQDIARIL
-740 QTRLEEDG
+740 QTKLEEEG
-748 KGNMGLVDR
+748 KGNMCLVDR

>member
-10 YLRPSARQNV
+10 YLRPSARHNV

-37 ETYKLGAV
+37 DTYKLGFV

-185 MKQFRWYAAFHNESH
+185 IKQFRWYAAFHNESH

-209 SARGNEGYLT
+209 SVEENKGYLT

-258 DLLLELMARIQS
+258 DLLLELVARIRS
-270 EGYENERMEEKLL
+270 EGYENERVEEKLL

-344 PERIPLSK
+344 PERISLSK

-363 VRTALEILNAQR
+363 IQMALELLKEQQT
-375 NIEETEAEI
+375 EELEAEI
-384 LPEEITEKE
+384 VPEEITENE

-410 KKKMWELYFTA
+410 RKKIWELYFTA
-421 KGLLDRDDKNYDP
+421 KGLLERDSENYNP
-434 KKAVDLLI
+434 KKAVGLLI

-490 LLGKTLLKGA
+490 LLGKTLLQGE
-500 EVEREARRGE
+500 EVERDARRGE
-510 ELLKRSVAQGNRY
+510 ELLKRSAEQGNRY

-537 LAQNLPEAVRLL
+537 LAQNPLEAVRLL
-549 TVAADKGFIPAEYM
+549 TVAADKGFIPAEYV

-575 RDIEKALGYLEQ
+575 RDVEKALGYLER
-587 ASTVKTPNAAYLAGK
+587 AAKENPNAAYLAGK
-602 IRLSEP
+602 IRLTEDA
-608 EFKDVKKALRHF
+608 FKDVKKALRHF

-652 WYFENAAKQGNNAA
+652 WYFENAAKQGNSAA
-666 EYQLGKL
+666 EYRLGKL
-673 YLYGKEVRQNEAKAM
+673 YLYGKEVRRDEAKAM

-708 IETDRQ
+708 IATERQ
-714 QFAAQ
+714 KFIEQY
-719 RQTQMVSVCA
+719 QTRIVSVCV
-729 SGLFQDIARLL
+729 SGLVQDIARIL
-740 QTRLEEDG
+740 QTKLEEEG
-748 KGNMGLVDR
+748 KGNMCLVDR